1 MGEAL
6 LRTLFATLPWVECV
20 LCLVPPYTTPY
31 TPVKEMFDEMG
42 RATETVDT
50 REDVNVRNSVI
61 SRVCVLLCV
70 SVIYGMSP
78 DCSSLIA

>member
-20 LCLVPPYTTPY
+20 LCLVPPFAQPY

-42 RATETVDT
+42 RAQATVDT
-50 REDVNVRNSVI
+50 REDVNVRNSIIFAFGDLFLTACGWSYII
-61 SRVCVLLCV
+61 S
-70 SVIYGMSP
+70 
-78 DCSSLIA
+78 CSYSRS